1 MVKGNNLRVLLLDDD
16 RFMQKFVCDLLSDL
30 GVKETLVAKDGV
42 DGLRV
47 LSSQEGVFDLMIC
60 DIEMPGMDGIEFL
73 RNIASQGYTGHIA
86 LLSGIDANLLRAAER
101 LANAHGL
108 KMVGVIEKPVK
119 IDAFKDLFARIP
131 SLNHENTECFHDAHK
146 KKIFRVD
153 EIKQGMADGQF
164 DVYVQP
170 KVLVQDKRILGVEC
184 LARWHHPQFGL
195 VFPSDFISIMEGNNL
210 IYDFTLMVFR
220 KSVMQLAEWKQLGLD
235 LKVAINLSID
245 SLDRTDLPEI
255 LEAILQEAN
264 LSSNQI
270 VLELTESKLE
280 KNIALSLDILMRLKL
295 KGFELSIDDFGTGFS
310 TMETLRNLP
319 FTELKIDQTFVRNAL
334 GDPSSRAIIESSI
347 QLAKTLN
354 LNLVAEG
361 VETQVEWDLMT
372 TLGCNCVQGYF
383 IAKPMPRTEFA
394 NWASQNSGGSG

>member
-1 MVKGNNLRVLLLDDD
+1 MVKGNDLRVLLLDDD
-16 RFMQKFVCDLLSDL
+16 RFMQKFVGDLLSDL

-47 LSSQEGVFDLMIC
+47 LSNQEGVFDLMIC

-119 IDAFKDLFARIP
+119 IGAFKDLLARIP
-131 SLNHENTECFHDAHK
+131 FSSHENTERSHDAHK

-153 EIKQGMADGQF
+153 EIKQGMTDGQF

-170 KVLVQDKRILGVEC
+170 KVLVQDKRISGAEC
-184 LARWHHPQFGL
+184 IARWHHPQFGL
-195 VFPSDFISIMEGNNL
+195 VLPSDFIAIMEVNNL

-220 KSVMQLAEWKQLGLD
+220 KSVMQLAEWKQQGLD
-235 LKVAINLSID
+235 LKVAINLSMD

-270 VLELTESKLE
+270 ILELTESKLG
-280 KNIALSLDILMRLKL
+280 KNITLSLDILMRLRL

-319 FTELKIDQTFVRNAL
+319 FTELKIDQTFVRNAFD
-334 GDPSSRAIIESSI
+334 DPSSRAIIESSI
-347 QLAKTLN
+347 QLAKMLN

-361 VETQVEWDLMT
+361 VETQIEWDLMT
-372 TLGCNCVQGYF
+372 TLGCDCMQGYF